1 MATLDQ
7 LGRRLSFDE
16 EGAIIGDESDVD
28 PMSFAGMGIVKPDTE
43 LAPKSMG
50 LPTNPDPLS
59 SRPRATL
66 MDTAVSGREARN
78 RYAQEVLDTE
88 RRLREMDREDRAAF
102 RVNKPAAGFSL
113 PRPQYGLDAT
123 RADFAGI
130 MGRGGQEEKI
140 TGVPTLTADTATGQ
154 TVKGAAP
161 VVKAEMKADAKAQAA
176 GAGGDEGTDNLAL
189 GELLARGIGSVYQG
203 ATGRELGGNIPE
215 MLSALRQRRE
225 AQKLKEQEIT
235 REELMRSGALES
247 LGEMFEGQ
255 VPGAKDYAKRFRGSA
270 ADFIRALGQF
280 TGTEQ
285 KQKGLDVRA
294 QEKGLAPVSE
304 EVRTQNKAFADA
316 IRPNNPRLADFVENY
331 GGTARDAV
339 AAYAKAEGGRRTGE
353 QADVVKPVAEA
364 GIKLKGAQTDVAK
377 AQARKLNTI
386 GLGAQ
391 KEVKSGV
398 DEVGKI
404 APEGKPLTEYQ
415 RTQIETKLANTA
427 NSKAFRGTG
436 ELAND
441 LAELERIA
449 PGSVSRGVV
458 PEWLTTDAMLAWDK
472 YKRATDPRVRD
483 FMTAFSR
490 MRNVKRHE
498 QYGSALNAGEI
509 KASLSELSDRPLESG
524 PEVFIGQLASMRR
537 AAAKK
542 AANDYRPFY
551 NTSAKDSVDRILI
564 QGTGADTH
572 FGKNGIYADEGGWY
586 NRSSGGSDR
595 VRVVSPDGKSGTIQ
609 RSQLEAAIKAGYKE
623 VQ

>member
-1 MATLDQ
+1 MREESMRAGHSQKPPVVPDIVGLSAGATKTRGPLS
-7 LGRRLSFDE
+7 LGGQAFRPAMFK
-16 EGAIIGDESDVD
+16 EGAV
-28 PMSFAGMGIVKPDTE
+28 
-43 LAPKSMG
+43 
-50 LPTNPDPLS
+50 
-59 SRPRATL
+59 
-66 MDTAVSGREARN
+66 
-78 RYAQEVLDTE
+78 
-88 RRLREMDREDRAAF
+88 
-102 RVNKPAAGFSL
+102 
-113 PRPQYGLDAT
+113 
-123 RADFAGI
+123 
-130 MGRGGQEEKI
+130 GRGGQEEQI
-140 TGVPTLTADTATGQ
+140 TGVPTRTADTATGQ
-154 TVKGAAP
+154 TVEGAAP
-161 VVKAEMKADAKAQAA
+161 VVKAEMGADAKAQAA
-176 GAGGDEGTDNLAL
+176 GAGGDEGADNLAL
-189 GELLARGIGSVYQG
+189 GELVARGIGSVYQG

-285 KQKGLDVRA
+285 KQQGLAVRA

-304 EVRTQNKAFADA
+304 EMRTQNKAFADA
-316 IRPNNPRLADFVENY
+316 LRPNNPRLADFVENY
-331 GGTARDAV
+331 DGTARDAV

-353 QADVVKPVAEA
+353 QADVVKPVAA
-364 GIKLKGAQTDVAK
+364 ANIRLKGAQTDVAK

-391 KEVKSGV
+391 KEVKNGA

-427 NSKAFRGTG
+427 TSKAFRGTG

-441 LAELERIA
+441 LTELERVA

-572 FGKNGIYADEGGWY
+572 FGKGGIYADEGGWY

-595 VRVVSPDGKSGTIQ
+595 VRVIAPDGKSGTIQ